1 MKTKILH
8 RFFYIMPLMLLFF
21 SCKENKPTNEQM
33 SWSSDGAKLAV
44 ATTES
49 NELLIVGVTGNK
61 VESTTVADTTT
72 QYKLL
77 APQWSP
83 KNDNLRY
90 FKKGK
95 NETEVWTYSLIS
107 KSKHKITQIA
117 DKGNE
122 TSLRHAAWL
131 PNDNRLIYARHVR
144 SAGTSQLFSSTAD
157 GQQKQS
163 IFKAKGILLWYDI
176 SSDGNWLA
184 ASVKDNSD
192 PSSADIWKMKTDGSS
207 KEKIYEGE
215 PVSVLSWAPDGS
227 KLAFIRQI
235 REPKDSSDVIRL
247 IDSDG
252 KNQQIVQK
260 FKSQIT
266 RIDWSPK
273 GDFISLIQREK
284 SNSNLWVLDMSTRFS
299 TKITFDNLIDFFGWD
314 PSGKLYFTIA
324 YPESPAISSGTEQE
338 YRELIESMRGI
349 IRENQLMCW
358 QPGGLSRIDKNIFGF
373 ENSETTQRSAF
384 FIAYEIQFLSTE
396 KYVPVIRWNNGNFEA
411 IPRTR
416 SENLGSADLYFQHQ
430 KYEKALAQLSD
441 YWHSDFNS
449 QNFRTTF
456 DVMNI
461 LQTMRTPEDS
471 VQMNKLFT
479 GLNNGSLLRTILI
492 LRKLNEV
499 EKSNWLL
506 DQSLALLNQSTKNS
520 AFESERDEAFI
531 WALVSTYLKYQSAGD
546 GIRDLDYFITN
557 LDNDSLSIFSL
568 LFAQSILAFE
578 NDQENLCIN
587 KLEHSLNYYTG
598 DADGTDILSFVE
610 ILISGASK
618 KAREK
623 YIPVLQKFVTRLSDE
638 EEIQHAYKLIGHIY
652 EMEGDAAKSYL
663 AYQKAVSYHF
673 DSHKIWEKL
682 FEIESQ

>member
-1 MKTKILH
+1 MKTKILL
-8 RFFYIMPLMLLFF
+8 RFFYTMPLILLLF

-49 NELLIVGVTGNK
+49 NELLIVEVTGNK
-61 VESTTVADTTT
+61 VESITVVDTTI

-83 KNDNLRY
+83 KNDNLLY

-107 KSKHKITQIA
+107 KSKYKITQIA

-131 PNDNRLIYARHVR
+131 PNDNRLLYARHVR
-144 SAGTSQLFSSTAD
+144 SAGTSQLFSFTAD
-157 GQQKQS
+157 GQQNQN
-163 IFKAKGILLWYDI
+163 IFKVKGILLWYDI

-184 ASVKDNSD
+184 VSVKNNSD
-192 PSSADIWKMKTDGSS
+192 PSSAEIWKMKTDGSS
-207 KEKIYEGE
+207 KEKIYEGN

-227 KLAFIRQI
+227 KLAFIRQN
-235 REPKDSSDVIRL
+235 REPKDSSDVVSL

-260 FKSQIT
+260 LESQIT

-284 SNSNLWVLDMSTRFS
+284 SNSNLWVLDMSTRYS

-314 PSGKLYFTIA
+314 PSGKLYFTTA
-324 YPESPAISSGTEQE
+324 YPEAPAISSGAEQE

-358 QPGGLSRIDKNIFGF
+358 QPDGLNRIDKNLFSF
-373 ENSETTQRSAF
+373 ENSEATQRSAF
-384 FIAYEIQFLSTE
+384 FIPYEIQFLSPE
-396 KYVPVIRWNNGNFEA
+396 KYLPVIRWKNGNFEA
-411 IPRTR
+411 IPRTT
-416 SENLGSADLYFQHQ
+416 SENMGTADLYFQHQ
-430 KYEKALAQLSD
+430 KYEEALAQLSD

-461 LQTMRTPEDS
+461 LQTMRSPEDT
-471 VQMNKLFT
+471 VQMKKLFT

-506 DQSLALLNQSTKNS
+506 DQSLALLNHSTKNS

-531 WALVSTYLKYQSAGD
+531 WSLISTYLKYQSAGE
-546 GIRDLDYFITN
+546 GLRDLDYFITN
-557 LDNDSLSIFSL
+557 SVNDSLSIFSL
-568 LFAQSILAFE
+568 MFAQSILAFE
-578 NDQENLCIN
+578 NDQENLCLN
-587 KLEHSLNYYTG
+587 KLEHSLNYYTN
-598 DADGTDILSFVE
+598 DADGDDILSFME

-623 YIPVLQKFVTRLSDE
+623 YVPVLHKFVTRLSDE

-652 EMEGDAAKSYL
+652 EMEGDAAKSHL
-663 AYQKAVSYHF
+663 SYQKAVSHHF

-682 FEIESQ
+682 FELESQ